1 MSKMIERLIAE
12 MVDGY
17 MVSIKKMKKSELLPL
32 LETLM
37 KDNLRECND
46 DTIIDLYEEQ
56 FNTYL
61 NVR

>member
-12 MVDGY
+12 MVDEY
-17 MVSIKKMKKSELLPL
+17 MVSIKKMKKAELLPL

-46 DTIIDLYEEQ
+46 DIIIDLYEEQ

>member
-12 MVDGY
+12 MVDEY
-17 MVSIKKMKKSELLPL
+17 MLSIKKMKKSELLPL

>member
-1 MSKMIERLIAE
+1 MSIMIERLITE
-12 MVDGY
+12 MVDDY
-17 MVSIKKMKKSELLPL
+17 MVSIKKMKKAELLPL

-37 KDNLRECND
+37 KDNLRECTD
-46 DTIIDLYEEQ
+46 DTIISLYEEQ